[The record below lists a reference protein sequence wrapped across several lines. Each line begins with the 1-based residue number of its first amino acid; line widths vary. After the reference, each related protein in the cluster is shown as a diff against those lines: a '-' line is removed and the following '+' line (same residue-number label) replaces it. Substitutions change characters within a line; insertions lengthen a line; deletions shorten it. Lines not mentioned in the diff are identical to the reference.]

1 MRYIRFCLLFLC
13 LTPFVSAQH
22 LNVATYNI
30 RCENRGDNA
39 NGNGWNRRC
48 PEVVNLIRNHDF
60 DLFGAQ
66 EVVVNQLNDLQTSLP
81 EYAHVG
87 VGRDDGKSMGEFSPI
102 FYKKYLVELLN
113 SGTFWLSPI
122 DSVPNVG
129 WDAALPR
136 ICTWA
141 KFQLKNGTKFWFFN
155 LHMDHLGKVARLE
168 SAKLVQRK
176 IREMCGNGNVILTG
190 DFNMDQNSEGYKI
203 SAETLADTYLKAE
216 ERHATKP
223 TFNDYNLHATGDS
236 RIDHIFVSIRFEV
249 IGYDIVT
256 DTYQKDST
264 RLPSDHYPVRAELI
278 LN

>member
-1 MRYIRFCLLFLC
+1 MRYLRLCLLFLC
-13 LTPFVSAQH
+13 INTFIFGQNLT
-22 LNVATYNI
+22 VATYNI
-30 RCENRGDNA
+30 RCENRTDNA

-48 PEVVNLIRNHDF
+48 PEVINLIRNHDF

-66 EVVVNQLNDLQTSLP
+66 EVVAGQLKDLQANLP

-87 VGRDDGKSMGEFSPI
+87 VARDDGKAKGEFSPI
-102 FYKKYLVELLN
+102 FYKKDQYKLLN
-113 SGTFWLSPI
+113 SGTFWLSPN

-141 KFQLKNGTKFWFFN
+141 RFQQQNGWRFWFFN

-168 SAKLVQRK
+168 SAKLVLRK
-176 IREMCGNGNVILTG
+176 IKEMCGNDNVILSG
-190 DFNMDQNSEGYKI
+190 DFNMDQTSDGYKI
-203 SAETLADTYLKAE
+203 IAETLADSYLKAQ

-236 RIDHIFVSIRFEV
+236 RIDHIFVSSRIDVVR
-249 IGYDIVT
+249 YDILT
-256 DTYQKDST
+256 DTYNADTT
-264 RLPSDHYPVRAELI
+264 RLPSDHYSVRAVLKI
-278 LN
+278 N